1 MKKIILIMLITP
13 LVMMGLI
20 SLVHGETVMASQ
32 AELLSRYDQSDRMYE
47 WVQIDSFISYFHQRR
62 IGEATVEKD
71 FIRYIFDVNTGE
83 LIEQTTQ
90 WREGLPEQV
99 SPVIARA
106 QVESMV
112 EGVVDTIRLYF
123 ISPDTDVYPIT
134 PRPTAP
140 CWIVTSRNEDRLIIT
155 IFDAMT
161 GEKLGHGISPPSA
174 GLSLTGPGVDDIND
188 CSDPWTA
195 WYENAR
201 DWFETFGYPTTALEY
216 PRTATIQSYIQS
228 DEMAVFYEQAHGG
241 SWRFRNWC
249 PEYTTA
255 GDIETWLDG
264 FASVPFAFIASC
276 DGLCDTSDNNL
287 SYEFR
292 KGSNKGAVTVGY
304 CHMAGPSCGLPCYE
318 YSLDWQN
325 TMFNWM
331 ANGNTVLTGF
341 NQANLAYPTC
351 ASGNC
356 MRIAG
361 DTSVRLVSP
370 LIRSLCGDVYD
381 GDLGPLMWRPCRDYY
396 IRCWIT
402 VPSGETLTIDPHV
415 GVAFMNSSKIT
426 SHGTLNA
433 NGSTAQI
440 RFYADEDTSKGMEF
454 TGQIRIRNGG
464 QIKIYE

>member
-1 MKKIILIMLITP
+1 MKKSLFIILIA
-13 LVMMGLI
+13 
-20 SLVHGETVMASQ
+20 SLAMTAFLSPAHGETIVASQ
-32 AELLSRYDQSDRMYE
+32 AELLRGYDQSDRVYT
-47 WVQIDSFISYFHQRR
+47 WVQIDSLISYFHQRK

-71 FIRYIFDVNTGE
+71 FIRYIFNVNTGQ
-83 LIEQTTQ
+83 LVEQTTR
-90 WREGLPEQV
+90 WREELPERV
-99 SPVIARA
+99 SPAIARE
-106 QVESMV
+106 QVEYLV
-112 EGVVDTIRLYF
+112 EGVVDTTRLYF
-123 ISPDTDVYPIT
+123 LSPDTDVYPIT
-134 PRPTAP
+134 PRPTGP
-140 CWIVTSRNEDRLIIT
+140 CWIVTSRDGDRLIIT
-155 IFDAMT
+155 IFDAIT
-161 GEKLGHGISPPSA
+161 GEKLGHGIPPPSA
-174 GLSLTGPGVDDIND
+174 GLSLTGPGVDDIYD
-188 CSDPWTA
+188 CSEPWTA

-241 SWRFRNWC
+241 SWDFRNWC

-264 FASVPFAFIASC
+264 FASVPFAFIGSC
-276 DGLCDTSDNNL
+276 NGLCDTTDDHL

-292 KGSNKGAVTVGY
+292 KGSSKGAVTVGY
-304 CHMAGPSCGLPCYE
+304 CGMAGPSCGLPCYE
-318 YSLDWQN
+318 YSVDWQN

-381 GDLGPLMWRPCRDYY
+381 GDLGPLTWRPCRDYY
-396 IRCWIT
+396 IRCWLT
-402 VPSGETLTIDPHV
+402 VPGGETLTIDPHV

-440 RFYADEDTSKGMEF
+440 RFYADGDTSKGMEF
-454 TGQIRIRNGG
+454 TGQIRVRNGG